1 MSQAVNIKNK
11 QADHFF
17 DIIDEFTAGIIL
29 TGTEIKSVRQ
39 GKAGITDAYCYFRKG
54 ELWIKGMHIAEYQYG
69 SFSNHDPD
77 RDRKLLLNRSEL
89 RKLERKTMEK
99 GYTIVAVKL
108 YLNEKGLAKLDIA
121 LAKGK
126 AKHDRR
132 EDIKTKDAK
141 RDIDRMMK
149 L

>member
-1 MSQAVNIKNK
+1 MVLRSS
-11 QADHFF
+11 
-17 DIIDEFTAGIIL
+17 L
-29 TGTEIKSVRQ
+29 RS
-39 GKAGITDAYCYFRKG
+39 
-54 ELWIKGMHIAEYQYG
+54 
-69 SFSNHDPD
+69 S
-77 RDRKLLLNRSEL
+77 LLNRSEL

-108 YLNEKGLAKLDIA
+108 YLNEKGLAKLYIA

-141 RDIDRMMK
+141 RDMDRMMK
-149 L
+149 R

>member
-54 ELWIKGMHIAEYQYG
+54 ELWIKEIGRA
-69 SFSNHDPD
+69 SC
-77 RDRKLLLNRSEL
+77 R
-89 RKLERKTMEK
+89 ER
-99 GYTIVAVKL
+99 V
-108 YLNEKGLAKLDIA
+108 
-121 LAKGK
+121 
-126 AKHDRR
+126 
-132 EDIKTKDAK
+132 
-141 RDIDRMMK
+141 
-149 L
+149 

>member
-17 DIIDEFTAGIIL
+17 DIIDEFTAGIII

-141 RDIDRMMK
+141 RDMDRMMK
-149 L
+149 R

>member
-141 RDIDRMMK
+141 RDMDRMMK
-149 L
+149 R

>member
-1 MSQAVNIKNK
+1 MTSSINIKNK
-11 QADHFF
+11 RAEHFF
-17 DIIDEFTAGIIL
+17 EVLDEFTAGIIL

-39 GKAGITDAYCYFRKG
+39 GKVSIADAYCYFREG
-54 ELWIKGMHIAEYQYG
+54 ELWIKGMQIAEYEYG
-69 SFSNHDPD
+69 TFNNHDPK
-77 RDRKLLLNRSEL
+77 RERKLLLNRNEL
-89 RKLERKTMEK
+89 RKLDRKTREK

-108 YLNEKGLAKLDIA
+108 FLNEKGLAKIDIA

-132 EDIKTKDAK
+132 EDMKTKDAK

-149 L
+149 R